1 MKKTP
6 EQTREEQNR
15 AKALAIRREKES
27 KAKAL
32 TRRRSKSNPNPT
44 AARISSPVLSKPV
57 KPGQSPQAVALIQQT
72 LKFPSKKEL
81 SGQTKPPLH
90 QPGNLTDQQKRT
102 MKLTEDQ
109 KQRMERKKAEALAK
123 KTRNKDVPPPPN
135 PQSVISISSKF
146 SPQKSA
152 PLKLK
157 TSSSTSNPP
166 PTEEKKKEAGLTQE
180 QRLQIEEKRAAAL
193 ARKNRSKPPP
203 PPFSP
208 SVAASKQSSL
218 DPEVIFSSLYKL
230 YYNIVFQVHRKNEE
244 EQCRGLLDSLERQH
258 QVGREL
264 GDLSE
269 LTDLLLKID
278 QSLRQFSASVLS
290 PFSSQFL
297 ANCGFVLVERAVL
310 DEDLW
315 EEFILILR
323 QIYMAAWLGEVIYFI
338 KYLISSR
345 HCYLLFR
352 PRWTRGR
359 LSVVKPGRWW
369 RV

>member
-32 TRRRSKSNPNPT
+32 TRRRSKSNPNPM
-44 AARISSPVLSKPV
+44 AARVSSPVLSKPI

-72 LKFPSKKEL
+72 LNFPSKKFEL

-90 QPGNLTDQQKRT
+90 QLENPTDQQKRN

-123 KTRNKDVPPPPN
+123 KTRNKDVPPPPT
-135 PQSVISISSKF
+135 PQSVSSISSKI

-152 PLKLK
+152 QLKLK

-208 SVAASKQSSL
+208 SVAASKQSNL
-218 DPEVIFSSLYKL
+218 DPE
-230 YYNIVFQVHRKNEE
+230 VHRKNEE

-258 QVGREL
+258 NVGREL

-278 QSLRQFSASVLS
+278 RSLKQFSASVLS

-310 DEDLW
+310 DEELW

-338 KYLISSR
+338 KYLIPFR
-345 HCYLLFR
+345 HCCLLSH

-359 LSVVKPGRWW
+359 LIVVKPGRWW

>member
-32 TRRRSKSNPNPT
+32 TRRRSKSNPNPM
-44 AARISSPVLSKPV
+44 AARVSSPVLSKPI

-72 LKFPSKKEL
+72 LNFPSKKEL

-90 QPGNLTDQQKRT
+90 QPGNPTDQQKRN

-218 DPEVIFSSLYKL
+218 DPKVIFSSLYKL
-230 YYNIVFQVHRKNEE
+230 
-244 EQCRGLLDSLERQH
+244 
-258 QVGREL
+258 
-264 GDLSE
+264 
-269 LTDLLLKID
+269 
-278 QSLRQFSASVLS
+278 
-290 PFSSQFL
+290 
-297 ANCGFVLVERAVL
+297 
-310 DEDLW
+310 
-315 EEFILILR
+315 
-323 QIYMAAWLGEVIYFI
+323 
-338 KYLISSR
+338 
-345 HCYLLFR
+345 
-352 PRWTRGR
+352 
-359 LSVVKPGRWW
+359 
-369 RV
+369 